1 MANRLRQYI
10 EHESAAM
17 LRTLRYYLSRV
28 GVSSANRETA
38 ADELWQD
45 VVVEALRSESRLPS
59 QVQPR
64 AWLLGIAANLIKRR
78 QRDLARR
85 ERREPLARDLFP
97 DDTWSDDDLFDWIS
111 EKSSATYQIEDDDEW
126 QAWLKELAP
135 DDQTVIR
142 LAIVHS
148 LDGDALAKTLGVSPG
163 AARVRLHRALG
174 RLRKQ
179 TVARADAGG
188 G

>member
-1 MANRLRQYI
+1 
-10 EHESAAM
+10 
-17 LRTLRYYLSRV
+17 
-28 GVSSANRETA
+28 
-38 ADELWQD
+38 
-45 VVVEALRSESRLPS
+45 
-59 QVQPR
+59 
-64 AWLLGIAANLIKRR
+64 
-78 QRDLARR
+78 
-85 ERREPLARDLFP
+85 LFP